1 MPAEPSIH
9 AMPYMPC
16 RPVQHQPHQAPTSPR
31 RPVEQTAANPLLDEI
46 EALQDQVL
54 ADLNQL
60 NQRIES
66 VLKVH
71 LATEAAEDAAQI
83 KQHDLPAVIQPPY
96 LHLTTFLPARIAG

>member
-1 MPAEPSIH
+1 M
-9 AMPYMPC
+9 
-16 RPVQHQPHQAPTSPR
+16 
-31 RPVEQTAANPLLDEI
+31 EQTAANPLLDEI

-83 KQHDLPAVIQPPY
+83 KRIDLPAVIQPPY
-96 LHLTTFLPARIAG
+96 LHLTTFLPTRIAG